1 MARKREAT
9 EIVSVSEIP
18 PEVIGAVVLADLAQ
32 IEADAKTHADKD
44 AQRRILF
51 AVARLRQIAQA
62 DLSPA
67 LLEQLPEIGAMLEAL

>member
-1 MARKREAT
+1 MPRKNA
-9 EIVSVSEIP
+9 EIVDVNEIP

-32 IEADAKTHADKD
+32 VEADAKTHQDKD

-51 AVARLRQIAQA
+51 AVERLRQIAQA

-67 LLEQLPEIGAMLEAL
+67 LLAKLPQIGSILEAS